1 MCVFLC
7 VCMGVYEDTL
17 TSVPSIIKVV
27 SLPRLMIKIASSIL
41 DKQPFY
47 NLFLPS
53 GGFLFEQAALSL
65 STQRA
70 VSAELS
76 KT

>member
-17 TSVPSIIKVV
+17 TSVPSIIEVL

-41 DKQPFY
+41 DK
-47 NLFLPS
+47 
-53 GGFLFEQAALSL
+53 
-65 STQRA
+65 
-70 VSAELS
+70 
-76 KT
+76 